1 MLSFDSCSR
10 CHSLFRFTPFTTS
23 HHNAH
28 TQHELT
34 LVGLELSS
42 CADKRDWREQRVSL
56 IICVYLYNGDACGS
70 VRARVSF

>member
-42 CADKRDWREQRVSL
+42 CADKRDWREQQRVTNHMRIL
-56 IICVYLYNGDACGS
+56 VQW
-70 VRARVSF
+70 